1 MLCYESADW
10 AQMTHYAELL
20 GLPMNI
26 ITQIYFDSVESVN
39 AIWSTLLKPGQAE
52 TEQAAEALEQEMSS
66 K

>member
-1 MLCYESADW
+1 MSW
-10 AQMTHYAELL
+10 GQMTHYAELL

>member
-1 MLCYESADW
+1 
-10 AQMTHYAELL
+10 MTHYAELL

-52 TEQAAEALEQEMSS
+52 TEQAAETLEQEMSS